1 MQKMKP
7 KSDQEEN
14 ELVILHLRQLC
25 ESKQKS
31 HVHIGEAPQVLR
43 DALDCVRW
51 CLRWCLCVT
60 RAKHNHG
67 SPVRELF
74 LTFNK

>member
-1 MQKMKP
+1 MKP

-43 DALDCVRW
+43 EALDCVIMIVIVFMFVFM
-51 CLRWCLCVT
+51 CHKSK
-60 RAKHNHG
+60 A
-67 SPVRELF
+67 
-74 LTFNK
+74 

>member
-1 MQKMKP
+1 MKP

-43 DALDCVRW
+43 EAFDGVYVGVYVSQEQSITSDLQLESR
-51 CLRWCLCVT
+51 
-60 RAKHNHG
+60 
-67 SPVRELF
+67 F
-74 LTFNK
+74 